1 MEEKNLFALSNIGDI
16 VGVMLIVVIAIGAGH
31 LIWKDYNRTR
41 EGNRRQRVKFWDFI
55 KKEQLYIFLFLMFLF
70 LIGGEILLY
79 NRIWQFLT
87 HISRIYCVECV
98 VECNVYFVNKML
110 QMYNVLN
117 VFYYDNESEL
127 QRSDL
132 GVSLR
137 ADCGLPLRIKMR
149 M

>member
-79 NRIWQFLT
+79 NRI
-87 HISRIYCVECV
+87 
-98 VECNVYFVNKML
+98 
-110 QMYNVLN
+110 
-117 VFYYDNESEL
+117 
-127 QRSDL
+127 
-132 GVSLR
+132 
-137 ADCGLPLRIKMR
+137 
-149 M
+149 